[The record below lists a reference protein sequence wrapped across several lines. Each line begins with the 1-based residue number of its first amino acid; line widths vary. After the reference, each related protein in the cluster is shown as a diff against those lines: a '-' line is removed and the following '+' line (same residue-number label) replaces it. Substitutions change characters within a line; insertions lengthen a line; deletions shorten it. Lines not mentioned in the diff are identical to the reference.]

1 MSSANISWLFYKD
14 YYKDSNYKDLNY
26 IELINGEEENNSKII
41 QQNIINII
49 NSTPKLNE
57 PDIIGSTRFQATT
70 TYPGLIVGSG
80 NIHEIPDV
88 KGQAILGFHFDYTTG
103 LPVIAGSSIKGV
115 LRGAFKHPEYI
126 KEYIDIESIKELE
139 EEIFDNGDIFFDA
152 EIIKAN
158 SNNKILGDDYITPH
172 NNPLKE
178 PKPLR
183 FIKVLPDVTFLF
195 QFELSDGKVSKYE
208 KERLF
213 RKILGDLGLGAKTNV
228 GYGKLEISDAPK
240 TQEEIKAQKEAEA
253 KAIQQ
258 KKEEEERKKE
268 QQKREREEKKQKGL
282 NALLDCKTI
291 PEGFKL
297 LKDSF
302 GKKPKPTNEE
312 KEIIEEFYNKM
323 KKNQKLSKGDI
334 KTFKKY
340 GV

>member
-1 MSSANISWLFYKD
+1 MSSANIGWLFYKD
-14 YYKDSNYKDLNY
+14 YYKDLNY
-26 IELINGEEENNSKII
+26 IDLVNGREGNNSAIVEQK
-41 QQNIINII
+41 IINII

-57 PDIIGSTRFQATT
+57 PDIIGSIRFQATT

-80 NIHEIPDV
+80 NMHEIPDV

-126 KEYIDIESIKELE
+126 KEYIKVESVKELE

-158 SNNKILGDDYITPH
+158 SYDKILGDDYITPH
-172 NNPLKE
+172 NNPLKD
-178 PKPLR
+178 PIPLR

-195 QFELSDGKVSKYE
+195 QFELSKSKLSDREVTKYE

-240 TQEEIKAQKEAEA
+240 TKKELEAQKEEEA

-258 KKEEEERKKE
+258 KKEKEEQERERKKL
-268 QQKREREEKKQKGL
+268 EREKNKQEGL

-323 KKNQKLSKGDI
+323 SKKQKLSKGDI

-340 GV
+340 GI

>member
-1 MSSANISWLFYKD
+1 MSSANIGWLFYKD
-14 YYKDSNYKDLNY
+14 YYKDLNY
-26 IELINGEEENNSKII
+26 IDLVNGREGNNSAII
-41 QQNIINII
+41 EQKIINII

-323 KKNQKLSKGDI
+323 KKKQKLSKGDI